1 MKYTKFVINN
11 FKGITDLTI
20 DLNRR
25 PESKVLTFVGLNESG
40 KTTILEA
47 IKSLCDPPDENTLHK
62 FIPKNKKLNFN
73 DTISITAELDVSN
86 EDEKYFKTLAK
97 TLGFKIIAD
106 IEHIKVCR
114 CFTFKNSNYI
124 KADSFTVEA
133 NISGSKKDPKKLKPL
148 GGDDL
153 NKIVHAIQQRLPPI
167 IFYQDFLFDFPE
179 RIYLE
184 FPEEEVDLEYEKNY
198 KDVFEDILVTIDSS
212 LNVDTHI
219 VKRMHSPKRSD
230 AEALDATLDKL
241 GAKIT
246 KRIFGAWEQ
255 LFSSKGKEILIKGRL
270 DENDRAYIELKVKEN
285 SEQYHI
291 SERSLGFKWF
301 FTFLL
306 LTEFRKNRK
315 DDLGEILFLL
325 DEPASNLHSTA
336 QKKLLN
342 TFAQII
348 DKSSLIYTTHSH
360 HLISPNW
367 LSGAYIVRNKNL
379 NYNED
384 SNFISDN
391 TDIEAIPYNQFV
403 STYPDQQDYF
413 QPILDTIEYQP
424 GLLEKIPLIC
434 ITEGKTDFYIL
445 NYFNN
450 VIIQKRFP
458 LGFYPGNGANSNFQI
473 IRLYL
478 AWGRK
483 FFILLDGDKAGIDAK
498 QEYINEFGDVIS
510 NCIFTLA
517 DIHHS
522 FNGSIETIFSD
533 SDKLTITKMFD
544 STLTEFKKSA
554 FNSKIQEAFIKE
566 EKISISDDTVKKFNQ
581 ILEFLNGRCTHTS
594 TKKGNL

>member
-1 MKYTKFVINN
+1 MKYTKFIIKN

-20 DLNRR
+20 DLKRR
-25 PESKVLTFVGLNESG
+25 PETKVLTFVGLNESG

-47 IKSLCDPPDENTLHK
+47 IKSLCDPPDENSLHK

-73 DTISITAELDVSN
+73 DTISITAELDLSE
-86 EDEKYFKTLAK
+86 EDEKYFNSIAK
-97 TLGFKIIAD
+97 TQGFKFIAD
-106 IEHIKVCR
+106 IKHIKVCR
-114 CFTFKNSNYI
+114 YFTFRNSNYI
-124 KADSFTVEA
+124 KADNFTVEA
-133 NISGSKKDPKKLKPL
+133 DISGTKKDPKKVKQLT
-148 GGDDL
+148 GDDL
-153 NKIVHAIQQRLPPI
+153 AHIVHKIQHRLPPI

-184 FPEEEVDLEYEKNY
+184 FAEEEDDLEYKKSY
-198 KDVFEDILVTIDSS
+198 KEVFEDILVTIDSS

-219 VKRMHSPKRSD
+219 VKRMHSSKRSD
-230 AEALDATLDKL
+230 SEALDATLDKL

-270 DENDRAYIELKVKEN
+270 DDDDRAYIELKVKEN

-306 LTEFRKNRK
+306 FTEFRKNRK

-342 TFAQII
+342 TFEQII
-348 DKSSLIYTTHSH
+348 DKSSLMYTTHSH
-360 HLISPNW
+360 HLINPNW

-391 TDIEAIPYNQFV
+391 TDVEAIPYNQFV
-403 STYPDQQDYF
+403 SKYPDQQDYF

-424 GLLEKIPLIC
+424 GLLEKIPSIC

-445 NYFNN
+445 NYFNK
-450 VIIQKRFP
+450 IITSKNYP
-458 LGFYPGNGANSNFQI
+458 IGFYPGNGANSNFQI
-473 IRLYL
+473 VRLYL

-483 FFILLDGDKAGIDAK
+483 FYILLDGDKPGTEAK
-498 QEYINEFGDVIS
+498 QEYIKEFGEVIAE
-510 NCIFTLA
+510 NIFTLA
-517 DIHHS
+517 DINPS
-522 FNGSIETIFSD
+522 FTGSIETIFSE
-533 SDKLTITKMFD
+533 SDKLTITKLFD

-554 FNSKIQEAFIKE
+554 FNSKIQEAFVQE
-566 EKISISDDTVKKFNQ
+566 EKITISPETAKRFAH
-581 ILEFLNGRCTHTS
+581 ILEFLNAKCVS
-594 TKKGNL
+594 TTK

>member
-1 MKYTKFVINN
+1 MKYTKFIIKN

-20 DLNRR
+20 DLKRR
-25 PESKVLTFVGLNESG
+25 PETKVLTFVGLNESG

-47 IKSLCDPPDENTLHK
+47 IKSLCDPPDENSLHK

-73 DTISITAELDVSN
+73 DTISITAELDFSE
-86 EDEKYFKTLAK
+86 EDERYFNDVARTQ
-97 TLGFKIIAD
+97 GFKFFAD
-106 IEHIKVCR
+106 IKHIKVSR
-114 CFTFKNSNYI
+114 YFTFRNSNYI
-124 KADSFTVEA
+124 KADNFTVEA
-133 NISGSKKDPKKLKPL
+133 EISGSKKVPNKLKPL

-153 NKIVHAIQQRLPPI
+153 SHIVHKIQHRLPPI

-184 FPEEEVDLEYEKNY
+184 FPEGEDDLEYEKSY
-198 KDVFEDILVTIDSS
+198 KEVFEDILVTIDSS

-219 VKRMHSPKRSD
+219 VERMHSSKRSD
-230 AEALDATLDKL
+230 SEALDATLDKL

-270 DENDRAYIELKVKEN
+270 DDDDRAYIELKVKEN

-306 LTEFRKNRK
+306 FTEFRKNRK

-342 TFAQII
+342 TFEQII
-348 DKSSLIYTTHSH
+348 DKSSLMYTTHSH
-360 HLISPNW
+360 HLINPNW

-391 TDIEAIPYNQFV
+391 TDVEAIPYNQFV
-403 STYPDQQDYF
+403 SKYPDQQDYF

-424 GLLEKIPLIC
+424 GLLEKIPSIC

-445 NYFNN
+445 NYFNR
-450 VIIQKRFP
+450 VITTKKYPI
-458 LGFYPGNGANSNFQI
+458 GFYPGNGANSNFQI
-473 IRLYL
+473 VRLYM

-483 FFILLDGDKAGIDAK
+483 FYILLDGDIPGIEAK
-498 QEYINEFGDVIS
+498 QEYLKEFGEVIAE
-510 NCIFTLA
+510 NIFTLA

-522 FNGSIETIFSD
+522 FNGSIETIFSE
-533 SDKLTITKMFD
+533 SDKLTITKLFD
-544 STLTEFKKSA
+544 SSLTEFKKSA

-566 EKISISDDTVKKFNQ
+566 EKISISSVTVKRFNQ
-581 ILEFLNGRCTHTS
+581 ILEFLNDKCTQT
-594 TKKGNL
+594 TKK